1 MEPREGHGRVRR
13 LFAAVALSLAAVPLS
28 SCLSSEFFDDYSQHV
43 WDTAA
48 LMEEG
53 GPNGYGADY
62 PLRTIRALGGR
73 PRLPGDR
80 VRDRARGTAGIV
92 ASAGL
97 DYGQSVA
104 VFSDDF
110 LIRAMSA
117 VVGRE
122 GRVTAWRP
130 ATLIEQHGNVWGSA
144 PAMDRLRNVSVDPSE
159 PAALRLPSG
168 LDLVLMAG
176 SYHALHVDGQP
187 SAAAAAVNAA
197 AFRSLRPGGRYVIID
212 RHTGSG
218 SEPATGGHGIDVED
232 VIAEVQAAGFS
243 LEGRA
248 DLFVVPEDPRIPWPP
263 GPTFEGRRNGFQ
275 LRFRRP
281 PIDAP

>member
-1 MEPREGHGRVRR
+1 MVPTKRHRRVRH
-13 LFAAVALSLAAVPLS
+13 LVTALATTLAAVSLS
-28 SCLSSEFFDDYSQHV
+28 SCLSSEGFDAYSQHV
-43 WDTAA
+43 WETAA

-53 GPNGYGADY
+53 GANGYGADY

-73 PRLPGDR
+73 PRLPDDR

-110 LIRAMSA
+110 LIRAISA

-130 ATLIEQHGNVWGSA
+130 AGLIERHGNVWGSA
-144 PAMDRLRNVSVDPSE
+144 SAMDRLRNVSVDPSE
-159 PAALRLPSG
+159 PAVLRLPSG

-176 SYHALHVDGQP
+176 SYHALHVEGQA
-187 SAAAAAVNAA
+187 SAAAAGANAA

-212 RHTGSG
+212 RHIGSG
-218 SEPATGGHGIDVED
+218 SEPVTGGHGIDVED
-232 VIAEVQAAGFS
+232 VIAEVEAAGFS
-243 LEGRA
+243 LESRA
-248 DLFVVPEDPRIPWPP
+248 DLFLVPEDPRIPWPP
-263 GPTFEGRRNGFQ
+263 APTFEGRRNGFV

-281 PIDAP
+281 DVAVP